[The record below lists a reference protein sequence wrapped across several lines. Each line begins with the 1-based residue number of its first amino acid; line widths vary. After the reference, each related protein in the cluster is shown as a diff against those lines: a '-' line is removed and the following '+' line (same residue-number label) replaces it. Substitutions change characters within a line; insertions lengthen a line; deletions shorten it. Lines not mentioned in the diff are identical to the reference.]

1 MIKRKESMLVKMKEW
16 KFPQVVRMTLVV
28 HLLMKKVMI
37 VKAVVA
43 VAATLKIVLQAVV
56 KMKKVL
62 HRVLQRIK
70 RKSPRK

>member
-1 MIKRKESMLVKMKEW
+1 MIKRKESKLVKMKEW
-16 KFPQVVRMTLVV
+16 KFPPVVLMTLVV

-62 HRVLQRIK
+62 HRVLQRRK